1 MTTNKNFTLTQQKI
15 YRVVAIIS
23 YLFIILMGQMIGMPF
38 FFWLLFTLFDFGNID
53 QLFALFAVVG
63 LVTICINHNK
73 TRTAKVLTL
82 DLLCFFLLASPLV
95 SRMTTIPIEL
105 FNYLAF
111 IIPTTLFVSFYT
123 ASLFFG
129 CKQYSQLK
137 TGSS

>member
-1 MTTNKNFTLTQQKI
+1 
-15 YRVVAIIS
+15 
-23 YLFIILMGQMIGMPF
+23 MGQMIGVPF
-38 FFWLLFTLFDFGNID
+38 FFWLAFTLFDFGNID
-53 QLFALFAVVG
+53 QLFAFFAVVG

-73 TRTAKVLTL
+73 TRTAKLLAL
-82 DLLCFFLLASPLV
+82 DLLCFFLLISPLIR
-95 SRMTTIPIEL
+95 RMTAVPIEL

-111 IIPTTLFVSFYT
+111 IIPTTLFVSFYI

>member
-1 MTTNKNFTLTQQKI
+1 MTTKQKFTLTQQKI

-53 QLFALFAVVG
+53 QLFAFFAIVG
-63 LVTICINHNK
+63 LATICINHNK
-73 TRTAKVLTL
+73 TRTLKVLIL
-82 DLLCFFLLASPLV
+82 DLLCFFLLASPIV
-95 SRMTTIPIEL
+95 RRMTAVPIEL

-111 IIPTTLFVSFYT
+111 IIPTSSFALFYA

-129 CKQYSQLK
+129 CRQYSQIK
-137 TGSS
+137 AGSG

>member
-1 MTTNKNFTLTQQKI
+1 MQQKA
-15 YRVVAIIS
+15 YRVIAIIS
-23 YLFIILMGQMIGMPF
+23 YLLIFLMGQMIGVPF
-38 FFWLLFTLFDFGNID
+38 FFWLAFTLFDFGNID
-53 QLFALFAVVG
+53 QLFAFFAVVG

-73 TRTAKVLTL
+73 TRTAKLLAL
-82 DLLCFFLLASPLV
+82 DLLCFFLLISPLIR
-95 SRMTTIPIEL
+95 RMTAVPIEL

-111 IIPTTLFVSFYT
+111 IIPTTLFVSFYI